1 VKQKVTTIVAI
12 LLILIFV
19 NVNIVGCTPEQFST
33 QYIQYILD
41 ETTELSIKTAYV
53 NYWVGQAEE
62 NGKTTNITISDV
74 NIKNFYCVYN
84 GSAVV
89 EIYGDVWANIAVI
102 GYVQVADK
110 TFIYGGLKIT
120 VYNSGQRYDL
130 SEAYEKGLLSKEN
143 INDIYEKHKH
153 FYPDLYQ
160 NYMYQ
165 PPIKID

>member
-1 VKQKVTTIVAI
+1 M
-12 LLILIFV
+12 ILIFLIS
-19 NVNIVGCTPEQFST
+19 NIVGCTPEQSST

-41 ETTELSIKTAYV
+41 ETTELAIKTAYV
-53 NYWVGQAEE
+53 NYWVGKAEE
-62 NGKTTNITISDV
+62 DGKTSNITISDV

-130 SEAYEKGLLSKEN
+130 PEAYEMGLLSKKDLKT
-143 INDIYEKHKH
+143 IIEKNKN
-153 FYPDLYQ
+153 FYPDLYL
-160 NYMYQ
+160 N
-165 PPIKID
+165 PPSSVIP